1 VHGLRISMLASAC
14 GLALAACMV
23 GPDYHRPGVETPA
36 AYDYQGADALETEAI
51 SWWKQLA
58 DPVLDDLIDKSLAQ
72 NKDLAVAAAR
82 VDEFYG
88 RYMSTRAGL
97 FPQVGADFG
106 AGRSRTAAT
115 RLTPAFEA
123 TQIQADLQAS
133 WEIDLFGRIRRL
145 SESARADLMSSEY
158 ARQAT
163 RISLVASVASGYI
176 LLRDL
181 DKRLVIAQSTLES
194 RKGAADLFH
203 LRFKGGVVSEVQVA
217 QADSEYASAQASVAS
232 FRQQI
237 KQQENSVALL
247 LGENPGPIPRGKSI
261 DQLTAPPIPAGLPS
275 ALLDRRPDIRL
286 AEEQLHSA
294 NAQIGA
300 ARAQYFPTIS
310 LTGLL
315 GTASNELSKLWQG
328 PAETWSYAGVAS
340 MPIFTAGG
348 IAGSVKSAE
357 ARQQEALFQYQAAI
371 QNAFADVDNS
381 LTGAQRTKEQLAAT
395 DAQVQALAR
404 YAKLARDLYEG
415 GYTSYLEV
423 LDAERNL
430 FNAQLSQAALQ
441 DAYLAQIVNVYKAF
455 GYGWPV
461 DESPVATH
469 DTDAHRE
476 IEKTRAAESR

>member
-1 VHGLRISMLASAC
+1 MPALRMLTLSAAC
-14 GLALAACMV
+14 GVALAACAV
-23 GPDYHRPGVETPA
+23 GPDYHRPPVETPA
-36 AYDYQGADALETEAI
+36 AYDYQGNTAVEAEAI
-51 SWWKQLA
+51 AWWKQLG

-88 RYMSTRAGL
+88 RFMSTRSSL
-97 FPQVGADFG
+97 FPQLGADFS

-115 RLTPAFEA
+115 RLTPAFET
-123 TQIQADLQAS
+123 TQIQADLRAS
-133 WEIDLFGRIRRL
+133 WELDLFGRLRRL
-145 SESARADLMSSEY
+145 TESARADLMSSEY

-163 RISLVASVASGYI
+163 RISLVASVATGYI

-181 DKRLVIAQSTLES
+181 DQRLVIARSTLES

-203 LRFKGGVVSEVQVA
+203 ERFKGGVVSEVQVS

-232 FRQQI
+232 FQQQV
-237 KQQENSVALL
+237 KFQENALALL
-247 LGENPGPIPRGKSI
+247 LGENPGPIPRGKTI
-261 DQLTAPPIPAGLPS
+261 DQIVAPAIPAGLPS

-310 LTGLL
+310 LTGLF
-315 GTASNELSKLWQG
+315 GSASDALSNLWEG
-328 PAETWSYAGVAS
+328 PAEIWSYAGAAS

-348 IAGSVKSAE
+348 IAGSVKAAE
-357 ARQQEALFQYQAAI
+357 ARQQQALFQYQAAI
-371 QNAFADVDNS
+371 QNAFADVDNA
-381 LTGAQRTKEQLAAT
+381 LTGTERTKEQLVAT
-395 DAQVQALAR
+395 NAQVRALAQ

-430 FNAQLSQAALQ
+430 FNAELSQASLQ
-441 DAYLAQIVNVYKAF
+441 DAYLAQIINVYKAL

-461 DESPVATH
+461 DETAVAES
-469 DTDAHRE
+469 DTAANRE
-476 IEKTRAAESR
+476 IDRIRASETH

>member
-1 VHGLRISMLASAC
+1 MRTLRIAMLSAAC
-14 GLALAACMV
+14 SVALAACMV
-23 GPDYHRPGVETPA
+23 GPDYHRPEVAVPA
-36 AYDYQGADALETEAI
+36 AYDYQTAAAVEAEAI
-51 SWWKQLA
+51 AWWKQLG
-58 DPVLDDLIDKSLAQ
+58 DPVLDDLIDRSLAQ

-88 RYMSTRAGL
+88 RFMSTRSSL
-97 FPQVGADFG
+97 FPQLGGDFS
-106 AGRSRTAAT
+106 AGRARTQAT
-115 RLTPAFEA
+115 KLTPAFET
-123 TQIQADLQAS
+123 TQIQADLRAS
-133 WEIDLFGRIRRL
+133 WELDLFGRLRRL
-145 SESARADLMSSEY
+145 TESARADLMSSEY

-181 DKRLVIAQSTLES
+181 DQRLSIARSTLES

-232 FRQQI
+232 FQQQV
-237 KQQENSVALL
+237 KFQENALALL

-261 DQLTAPPIPAGLPS
+261 DEIAAPAIPAGLPS

-310 LTGLL
+310 LTGLF
-315 GTASNELSKLWQG
+315 GSASDALSGLWEG
-328 PAETWSYAGVAS
+328 PAEVWSYAGAAT
-340 MPIFTAGG
+340 MPIFTGGG
-348 IAGSVKSAE
+348 IAGSVKAAE
-357 ARQQEALFQYQAAI
+357 ANQQAALFQYQAAI

-381 LTGAQRTKEQLAAT
+381 LTGVARTKEQLAAT
-395 DAQVQALAR
+395 DAQVRALAQ
-404 YAKLARDLYEG
+404 YAKLSRDLYEG
-415 GYTSYLEV
+415 GYVSYLEV

-430 FNAQLSQAALQ
+430 FNAQLSQASLQ
-441 DAYLAQIVNVYKAF
+441 DAYLGQIINVYKAL

-461 DESPVATH
+461 DETAVAER
-469 DTDAHRE
+469 DTPANRE
-476 IEKTRAAESR
+476 IDRIRATETH

>member
-1 VHGLRISMLASAC
+1 MRASRIAVLCAGCSV
-14 GLALAACMV
+14 ALAACMV
-23 GPDYHRPGVETPA
+23 GPDYRRPEVAVPA
-36 AYDYQGADALETEAI
+36 AYDYQTAAAVEAEAI
-51 SWWKQLA
+51 AWWKQLG

-88 RYMSTRAGL
+88 RFMSTRSSL
-97 FPQVGADFG
+97 FPQLGGDFS
-106 AGRSRTAAT
+106 AGRSRTQAT
-115 RLTPAFEA
+115 RLTPAFET
-123 TQIQADLQAS
+123 TQIQADLRAS
-133 WEIDLFGRIRRL
+133 WELDLFGRLRRL
-145 SESARADLMSSEY
+145 TESARADLMGSEY

-181 DKRLVIAQSTLES
+181 DQRLAIARSTLES

-217 QADSEYASAQASVAS
+217 QADSEYASATASVAS
-232 FRQQI
+232 FQQQV
-237 KQQENSVALL
+237 KFQENALALL
-247 LGENPGPIPRGKSI
+247 LGENPGPIPRGKTI
-261 DQLTAPPIPAGLPS
+261 DQIVAPAIPAGLPS

-310 LTGLL
+310 LTGLF
-315 GTASNELSKLWQG
+315 GSASDALSSLWEG
-328 PAETWSYAGVAS
+328 PAEVWSYAGAAT
-340 MPIFTAGG
+340 MPIFTGGG
-348 IAGSVKSAE
+348 IAGSVKAAE

-381 LTGAQRTKEQLAAT
+381 LTGVARTKEQLVAT
-395 DAQVQALAR
+395 DAQVRALAQ
-404 YAKLARDLYEG
+404 YAKLSRDLYEG
-415 GYTSYLEV
+415 GYVSYLEV

-430 FNAQLSQAALQ
+430 FNAQLSQASLQ
-441 DAYLAQIVNVYKAF
+441 DAYLGQIVNVYKAL

-461 DESPVATH
+461 QESAAATN
-469 DTDAHRE
+469 DTPANRE
-476 IEKTRAAESR
+476 IDRIGASETH

>member
-1 VHGLRISMLASAC
+1 MPRVRILLPCVVS
-14 GLALAACMV
+14 GLALTACMV
-23 GPDYHRPGVETPA
+23 GPDYHRPTVETPA
-36 AYDYQGADALETEAI
+36 AYDYVGAQALETDAI
-51 SWWKQLA
+51 SWWKQLD
-58 DPVLDDLIDKSLAQ
+58 DPVLDALIDKALLQ
-72 NKDLAVAAAR
+72 NNDLAVAAAR

-88 RYMSTRAGL
+88 HLMSTRAGL
-97 FPQVGADFG
+97 FPQLAGEFG
-106 AGRSRTAAT
+106 AGRSRTPAT
-115 RLTPAFEA
+115 RLTPAFES
-123 TQIQADLQAS
+123 TQIQADLLAS
-133 WEIDLFGRIRRL
+133 WEIDLFGRLRRL
-145 SESARADLMSSEY
+145 TESARADLMSSEY

-163 RISLVASVASGYI
+163 RISLVAGVATSYI

-181 DKRLVIAQSTLES
+181 DQRLVIAESTLES
-194 RKGAADLFH
+194 RKDAAELFH
-203 LRFKGGVVSEVQVA
+203 KRFKGGVVSEVQVA

-232 FRQQI
+232 FQQQV
-237 KQQENSVALL
+237 KVQENAVALL
-247 LGENPGPIPRGKSI
+247 VGENPTPIPRGKSI
-261 DQLTAPPIPAGLPS
+261 DQIAAPAIPAGLPS

-286 AEEQLHSA
+286 AEEQLRSA

-310 LTGLL
+310 LTGLF
-315 GTASNELSKLWQG
+315 GSASDALSKLWEG
-328 PAETWSYAGVAS
+328 PAEIWSYAGTAS

-381 LTGAQRTKEQLAAT
+381 LTSAQRTKEQLNAT
-395 DAQVQALAR
+395 DAQVRALAQ

-441 DAYLAQIVNVYKAF
+441 DAYLAQIINVYKAF

-461 DESPVATH
+461 DESLIATS
-469 DTDAHRE
+469 DRPANRE
-476 IEKTRAAESR
+476 IEKTRASESR

>member
-1 VHGLRISMLASAC
+1 MPALRMLTLSAAC
-14 GLALAACMV
+14 GVALAACAV
-23 GPDYHRPGVETPA
+23 GPDYHRPPVETPA
-36 AYDYQGADALETEAI
+36 TYDYQGNTAVEAEAI
-51 SWWKQLA
+51 AWWKQLG

-88 RYMSTRAGL
+88 RFMSTRSSL
-97 FPQVGADFG
+97 FPQLGADFS

-115 RLTPAFEA
+115 RLTPAFE
-123 TQIQADLQAS
+123 TTRIQADLRAS
-133 WEIDLFGRIRRL
+133 WELDLFGRLRRL
-145 SESARADLMSSEY
+145 TESARADLMSSEY

-163 RISLVASVASGYI
+163 RISLVASVATGYI

-181 DKRLVIAQSTLES
+181 DQRLVIARSTLES

-203 LRFKGGVVSEVQVA
+203 ERFKGGVVSEVQVS

-232 FRQQI
+232 FQQQV
-237 KQQENSVALL
+237 KFQENALALL
-247 LGENPGPIPRGKSI
+247 LGENPGPIPRGKTI
-261 DQLTAPPIPAGLPS
+261 DQIVAPAIPAGLPS

-300 ARAQYFPTIS
+300 ARAQFFPTIS
-310 LTGLL
+310 LTGLF
-315 GTASNELSKLWQG
+315 GSASDALSTLWEG
-328 PAETWSYAGVAS
+328 PAEIWSYAGAAS

-357 ARQQEALFQYQAAI
+357 ARQQQALFQYQAAI
-371 QNAFADVDNS
+371 QNAFADVDNA
-381 LTGAQRTKEQLAAT
+381 LTGTERTKEQLVAT
-395 DAQVQALAR
+395 NAQVRALAQ

-430 FNAQLSQAALQ
+430 FNAELSQASLQ
-441 DAYLAQIVNVYKAF
+441 DAYLAQIINVYKAL

-461 DESPVATH
+461 DESAVAEN
-469 DTDAHRE
+469 DTAANRE
-476 IEKTRAAESR
+476 IERIRASETH

>member
-1 VHGLRISMLASAC
+1 MRTLRTAMLSAAC
-14 GLALAACMV
+14 SVALAACMV
-23 GPDYHRPGVETPA
+23 GPDYHRPEVAVPA
-36 AYDYQGADALETEAI
+36 AYGYQTAAAVEAEALA
-51 SWWKQLA
+51 WWKQLG

-88 RYMSTRAGL
+88 RFMSTRSSL
-97 FPQVGADFG
+97 FPQLGGDFN
-106 AGRSRTAAT
+106 AGRSRTPAT
-115 RLTPAFEA
+115 RLTPAFET
-123 TQIQADLQAS
+123 TQIQADLRAS
-133 WEIDLFGRIRRL
+133 WELDLFGRLRRL
-145 SESARADLMSSEY
+145 TESARADLMSSEY

-181 DKRLVIAQSTLES
+181 DQRLAIARSTLES

-217 QADSEYASAQASVAS
+217 QADSEYASATASVAS
-232 FRQQI
+232 FQQQV
-237 KQQENSVALL
+237 KFQENALALL
-247 LGENPGPIPRGKSI
+247 LGENPGPIPRGKTI
-261 DQLTAPPIPAGLPS
+261 DEIVAPAIPAGLPS

-310 LTGLL
+310 LTGLF
-315 GTASNELSKLWQG
+315 GSASDALSGLWEG
-328 PAETWSYAGVAS
+328 PAEVWSYAGAAA
-340 MPIFTAGG
+340 MPIFTGGG
-348 IAGSVKSAE
+348 IAGSVKAAE

-381 LTGAQRTKEQLAAT
+381 LTGVARTKEQLVAT
-395 DAQVQALAR
+395 DAQVRALAQ
-404 YAKLARDLYEG
+404 YAKLSRDLYEG
-415 GYTSYLEV
+415 GYVSYLEV

-430 FNAQLSQAALQ
+430 FNAQLSQASLQ
-441 DAYLAQIVNVYKAF
+441 DAYLGQIINVYKAL

-461 DESPVATH
+461 DETAIAERGTPAN
-469 DTDAHRE
+469 RE
-476 IEKTRAAESR
+476 IDRIRASETH